1 MLQSSRSIR
10 HQPLR
15 GAQNVAEESIR
26 YAWPEALV
34 NFGLGISGHDA
45 IHSITSSA
53 RAEPRSLFIER
64 GWRLN
69 NWGVHFGPEGDI
81 PLRMGASLLYAQK
94 QTWAD
99 GYEEP
104 KA

>member
-34 NFGLGISGHDA
+34 NFSLGHKSDEPIRRFKRGLEFPA
-45 IHSITSSA
+45 
-53 RAEPRSLFIER
+53 
-64 GWRLN
+64 
-69 NWGVHFGPEGDI
+69 
-81 PLRMGASLLYAQK
+81 
-94 QTWAD
+94 
-99 GYEEP
+99 
-104 KA
+104 